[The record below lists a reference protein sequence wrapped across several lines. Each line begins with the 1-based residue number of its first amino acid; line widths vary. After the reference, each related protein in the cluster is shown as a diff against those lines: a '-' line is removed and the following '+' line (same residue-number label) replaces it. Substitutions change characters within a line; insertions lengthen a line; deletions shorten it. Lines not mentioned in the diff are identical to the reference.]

1 VNKSNHGGNRLGA
14 GRPKGA
20 ENKITRTIKEHFK
33 DAFEELGGS
42 EGLVKW
48 AKKSDE
54 NLGMFYRMCTKMIP
68 TPDKEKEIVNENT
81 TIIVRWKGQEY
92 SSKKK
97 EENQTGDIKQIN

>member
-1 VNKSNHGGNRLGA
+1 MNKSNHGGNRLGA

-68 TPDKEKEIVNENT
+68 RPDKEKEIVNEKVTFVVN
-81 TIIVRWKGQEY
+81 WPYGKD
-92 SSKKK
+92 KKPNNK
-97 EENQTGDIKQIN
+97 KTEVL

>member
-14 GRPKGA
+14 GRPKGS
-20 ENKITRTIKEHFK
+20 ENKITRTVKEHFK

-68 TPDKEKEIVNENT
+68 RPDKEKEIVNENT
-81 TIIVRWKGQEY
+81 TIIVKWGGD
-92 SSKKK
+92 SKKK
-97 EENQTGDIKQIN
+97 KENQTSDIKQIN